1 MVQNGPRNLIF
12 ITHERIN
19 EELNSMGYQGF
30 FYVGN
35 LSTWKFRDRC
45 FTLCVIHKH
54 RNQNCFLA
62 YFFLIDILTFYEHWS
77 FNDHKLESR
86 WYHSNG
92 RKWIGI
98 KKPLDEGERE
108 EWKADLKLIFQKTK
122 SWHLV
127 PSLHGK

>member
-62 YFFLIDILTFYEHWS
+62 YFFLIDILTFYEH
-77 FNDHKLESR
+77 
-86 WYHSNG
+86 
-92 RKWIGI
+92 
-98 KKPLDEGERE
+98 
-108 EWKADLKLIFQKTK
+108 
-122 SWHLV
+122 
-127 PSLHGK
+127 